1 MELTFGQAILA
12 YFVSPLLTLL
22 TIVVFVNVIMSWLV
36 AFNVVNAHN
45 QFVRMVW
52 QTTEAIVAPLL
63 APIRR
68 LDVVERLG
76 VLPIELEDL
85 APGLDR
91 LADRVVAVVVESL
104 GEEARDFLCPVHSGS
119 VHQPLTP

>member
-68 LDVVERLG
+68 ILPPLGGMDLSPIVLLLLIAFVRNYIVGQVLWRLFG
-76 VLPIELEDL
+76 
-85 APGLDR
+85 
-91 LADRVVAVVVESL
+91 
-104 GEEARDFLCPVHSGS
+104 
-119 VHQPLTP
+119 